1 MHSLYISS
9 LNSQHFISLTSR
21 RFLSLNSQYFILLT
35 SRRFLLLYSQHLNH
49 LPVFVLFYSPVDIL
63 HCLKGVCHE
72 IFDIHFFHDSNP
84 SRPLINRL
92 KYFRIR
98 FRFRRDI
105 RSQSSKKST
114 PRCAS
119 HHGVKIL
126 VLAIPK
132 IFFKSFLT

>member
-92 KYFRIR
+92 KYFEFDHKVRKLR
-98 FRFRRDI
+98 LRE
-105 RSQSSKKST
+105 
-114 PRCAS
+114 
-119 HHGVKIL
+119 VKIL
-126 VLAIPK
+126 VLAIQK
-132 IFFKSFLT
+132 CFLQIFSYMIE